1 MQDKRVRAAVLS
13 IFSNMI
19 LVIMKLVAG
28 ILTGSV
34 SIISEAIHSAND
46 LLASFIALFAVKT
59 ASKPPDEDHPFGH
72 GKIENISGTIEA
84 LLIFVAAIMI
94 IVEAMERLRHGGRVE
109 TIGLGLWV
117 MGISALANLVVS
129 QYLLRVGEETNSIA
143 LEADGMHLRT
153 DVYTSAGVF
162 VGLLLIKLTGLTIID
177 PIVAILVA
185 LLIIKAAYDL
195 TRKAFMPLMDT
206 ALSDEELE
214 EIRLILGQFEC
225 KNISYHDMRTRR
237 SGRDCHIDLHLEV
250 RPDMTIKEVHDI
262 CDEIESQIRDRI
274 PYSDVLI
281 HVEPFEELA

>member
-1 MQDKRVRAAVLS
+1 
-13 IFSNMI
+13 
-19 LVIMKLVAG
+19 
-28 ILTGSV
+28 
-34 SIISEAIHSAND
+34 
-46 LLASFIALFAVKT
+46 
-59 ASKPPDEDHPFGH
+59 
-72 GKIENISGTIEA
+72 
-84 LLIFVAAIMI
+84 
-94 IVEAMERLRHGGRVE
+94 
-109 TIGLGLWV
+109 
-117 MGISALANLVVS
+117 ALANLGVS

-214 EIRLILGQFEC
+214 EIRLILVQVEC